1 MIAYVSKQSKS
12 QTQQNNVEKQYNRKR
27 YKSHIIGRKEYFET
41 KVYRFVNFAL
51 YLLFWYTSKWGYD
64 NY

>member
-1 MIAYVSKQSKS
+1 MYRNN
-12 QTQQNNVEKQYNRKR
+12 QNLKHNKTMDKNSITENDIRATL
-27 YKSHIIGRKEYFET
+27 SGRKEYFET

-51 YLLFWYTSKWGYD
+51 YLLFGYTSKWGYD